1 LTNAKLIEEAARRE
15 RIEEQFRQSQKMETV
30 GQLTGVIAHDFNN
43 MLAIIIGSLNYPEAS
58 TTPWWGVVL
67 SVSLTVRLTGLSGLH
82 FLHIDFLPFLVSS
95 HLPLK

>member
-1 LTNAKLIEEAARRE
+1 MIRMILGRVIRCERSQTSALVASRNSSALTNAKLIEEAARRE

-58 TTPWWGVVL
+58 TTPW
-67 SVSLTVRLTGLSGLH
+67 
-82 FLHIDFLPFLVSS
+82 
-95 HLPLK
+95 